1 VAGFEVSKFFPT
13 MIAGNSMLVT
23 KPVHEALSPW
33 TGVAMM
39 CLYTAVTLCVGSW
52 VLARRDA

>member
-1 VAGFEVSKFFPT
+1 
-13 MIAGNSMLVT
+13 MIAGELDAGH

-33 TGVAMM
+33 TGFAMM

-52 VLARRDA
+52 VWPAAMH